1 MIQGGN
7 IHGQVSTYLLTK
19 RKSQLALTR
28 RMYMFGHG
36 NPGVMNSIHRGEME
50 GNSGP
55 KVVAGVGG
63 NWRESEK
70 K

>member
-19 RKSQLALTR
+19 RKTQLVLTR
-28 RMYMFGHG
+28 VMYTFGRG
-36 NPGVMNSIHRGEME
+36 EPSVTSSIPRGEME

-55 KVVAGVGG
+55 KVVDGVGG
-63 NWRESEK
+63 NWSESEK